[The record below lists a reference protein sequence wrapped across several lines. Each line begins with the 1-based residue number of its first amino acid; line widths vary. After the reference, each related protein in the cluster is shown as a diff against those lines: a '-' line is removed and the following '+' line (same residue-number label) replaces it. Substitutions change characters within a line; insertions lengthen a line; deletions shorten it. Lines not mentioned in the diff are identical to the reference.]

1 MSCLAS
7 RPSSSLTT
15 MSGAVLICVQ
25 HVSDHKTAYKRLAGV
40 HFVDAVPKN
49 ASGKLLRRV
58 LRQRAKEMLGRGQL
72 EIVSKS
78 KL

>member
-15 MSGAVLICVQ
+15 MLGTVLICVQ

-58 LRQRAKEMLGRGQL
+58 LRQRAKEMLGCGQL

>member
-1 MSCLAS
+1 M
-7 RPSSSLTT
+7 LT
-15 MSGAVLICVQ
+15 VNQ

-58 LRQRAKEMLGRGQL
+58 LRDQARSMSRLRQRPSIAQ
-72 EIVSKS
+72 S

>member
-1 MSCLAS
+1 MN
-7 RPSSSLTT
+7 
-15 MSGAVLICVQ
+15 Q

-40 HFVDAVPKN
+40 HFVNAVPKN

-58 LRQRAKEMLGRGQL
+58 LREQAKEMLRLGQL
-72 EIVSKS
+72 QLAVKS